1 MAETESAAADVAAI
15 DVAADPESHLKRK
28 SNDIGWQWG
37 RLFDPNNYSKVKCL
51 LCGHESSG
59 GINRFKQHLACEG
72 TGVLHCPKVTP
83 EIKQKCKEDLDRPRK
98 KKRDKAQ
105 AEADLRGGVVIAGR
119 EGNTRCE
126 VKKGKGCNSHYVEY
140 SFLEECSTLP

>member
-1 MAETESAAADVAAI
+1 MAETESAAADVAAV

-59 GINRFKQHLACEG
+59 GINRFK
-72 TGVLHCPKVTP
+72 
-83 EIKQKCKEDLDRPRK
+83 
-98 KKRDKAQ
+98 
-105 AEADLRGGVVIAGR
+105 
-119 EGNTRCE
+119 
-126 VKKGKGCNSHYVEY
+126 
-140 SFLEECSTLP
+140 